1 MSRFTSHN
9 KVLKSDL
16 FANISFS
23 QSIVAYRRKES
34 EAETALE
41 EYILKNQTSV
51 EIEEK
56 TSEAEFNLLKDR
68 EELEQLQST
77 RQRSSR

>member
-1 MSRFTSHN
+1 MSQSTSRN
-9 KVLKSDL
+9 KELKSNL

-23 QSIVAYRRKES
+23 QSFVAYRRKES
-34 EAETALE
+34 DAEAALE

-68 EELEQLQST
+68 EELEQLQSS
-77 RQRSSR
+77 RQC